1 MGGSDAFA
9 GTSYAGEKEG
19 VSVATDE
26 AQAAATGRYVGIN
39 GIEVCA
45 FFLSLVPGNYE
56 LQPDCCLFA
65 V

>member
-45 FFLSLVPGNYE
+45 FFSLIRPRQ
-56 LQPDCCLFA
+56 L
-65 V
+65 

>member
-9 GTSYAGEKEG
+9 GTLQE

-26 AQAAATGRYVGIN
+26 AQTAATGRYVGIN
-39 GIEVCA
+39 GIEVSA
-45 FFLSLVPGNYE
+45 FFLSLGPDNYE